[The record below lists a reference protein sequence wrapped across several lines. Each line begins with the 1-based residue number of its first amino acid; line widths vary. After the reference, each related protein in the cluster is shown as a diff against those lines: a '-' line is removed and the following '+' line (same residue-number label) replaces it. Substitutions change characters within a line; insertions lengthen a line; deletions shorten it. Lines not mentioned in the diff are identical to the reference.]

1 MRFSPELEQGVL
13 VLRYKRFLADIE
25 TASGELL
32 TIHCPNTGSMFNCM
46 MPGGRVWFSR
56 SSDPK
61 RKLPG
66 TWEIS
71 ETPQGRLA
79 CINTGRANH
88 LVEEALR
95 AGVISELSGFTGLK
109 REVAYGQEKSRVDF
123 RLDYPAGPAFV
134 EVKSVTL
141 GFDGSP
147 VAAFPD
153 AVTLRGARHLRELA
167 SLARGGVRA
176 VLLYCVNLTGVE
188 AVRPAAEIDPG
199 YAAALREA
207 MAAGVEVL
215 AYGVQLTAE
224 EIFID
229 RPLQL
234 RWELD
239 PVQALSLAVIQ
250 IPS

>member
-1 MRFSPELEQGVL
+1 MRFSPELEQGLL
-13 VLRYKRFLADIE
+13 VVRYKRFLADIE

-56 SSDPK
+56 SNDPK

-95 AGVISELSGFTGLK
+95 AGVISELNGFTGLK

-141 GFDGSP
+141 GFDGSQ

-167 SLARGGVRA
+167 SLARDGVRA

-234 RWELD
+234 RWELE
-239 PVQALSLAVIQ
+239 PVQALSLEVIQ

>member
-1 MRFSPELEQGVL
+1 MRFDPALEQGRL
-13 VLRYKRFLADIE
+13 LRRYKRFLADIE
-25 TASGELL
+25 TATGELL

-46 MPGGRVWFSR
+46 VEGGQVWFSR
-56 SSDPK
+56 SNDPK

-79 CINTGRANH
+79 CVNTGRANG

-95 AGVISELSGFTGLK
+95 AGLISELEGFTGLK
-109 REVAYGQEKSRVDF
+109 REVPYGQENSRIDF
-123 RLDYPAGPAFV
+123 RLDYPHGQAYV

-153 AVTLRGARHLRELA
+153 AVTQRGAKHLRELA
-167 SLARGGVRA
+167 SLAREGVRA
-176 VLLYCVNLTGVE
+176 VLLYCVNLSGIE
-188 AVRPAAEIDPG
+188 AVRPAEEIDPG

-207 MAAGVEVL
+207 VAAGVEVL
-215 AYGVQLTAE
+215 AYGVRLTAQE
-224 EIFID
+224 VCID
-229 RPLQL
+229 RRLDVRLQG
-234 RWELD
+234 
-239 PVQALSLAVIQ
+239 
-250 IPS
+250 